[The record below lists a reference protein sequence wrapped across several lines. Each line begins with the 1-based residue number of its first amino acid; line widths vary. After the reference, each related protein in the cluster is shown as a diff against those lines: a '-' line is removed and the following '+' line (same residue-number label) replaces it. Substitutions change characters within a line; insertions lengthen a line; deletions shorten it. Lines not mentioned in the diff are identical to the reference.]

1 MKTRQGNVEM
11 LDLQLSGVRLMS
23 MNTAMSVIEK
33 ERLLRLG
40 TVWSVLSLMVSLTV
54 SLSMMLE
61 KMREFE
67 QLMGLIPLFLK
78 RNPVMNLERET
89 RSSSVQRVMKF
100 VNWTLV
106 ARRSSVVSRLNETSV
121 LLVLTTKMMLFVM
134 RYVGRPVDLF
144 VSLSLLAESLE

>member
-1 MKTRQGNVEM
+1 
-11 LDLQLSGVRLMS
+11 
-23 MNTAMSVIEK
+23 
-33 ERLLRLG
+33 
-40 TVWSVLSLMVSLTV
+40 
-54 SLSMMLE
+54 
-61 KMREFE
+61 
-67 QLMGLIPLFLK
+67 
-78 RNPVMNLERET
+78 
-89 RSSSVQRVMKF
+89 VMKF

>member
-54 SLSMMLE
+54 SLSMMVE